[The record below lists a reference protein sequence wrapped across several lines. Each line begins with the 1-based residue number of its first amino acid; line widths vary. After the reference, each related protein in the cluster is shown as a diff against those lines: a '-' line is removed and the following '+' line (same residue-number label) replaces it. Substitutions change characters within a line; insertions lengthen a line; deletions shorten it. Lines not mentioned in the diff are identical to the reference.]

1 MATTLLS
8 GLGRSDPFYAFHRFQ
23 QDAAKDWTA
32 TPVIGGA
39 NGYLENNQDAAY
51 NRLLASLGV
60 KQTDNSPYAQF
71 LRNQFAN
78 TQLGYRTALAEDP
91 TLLYQDYLTRAG
103 LNAANINNWNGQYRQ
118 QFLNQSPQQ
127 RGEYKQRYVGPTR
140 TIADI

>member
-8 GLGRSDPFYAFHRFQ
+8 GQGRSDPFYAFNRFQ

-39 NGYLENNQDAAY
+39 NGYLENNQDIAY
-51 NRLLASLGV
+51 NRALAQLGV
-60 KQTDNSPYAQF
+60 KQSDASPYAQF

-78 TQLGYRTALAEDP
+78 MQLGYRTALAEDP
-91 TLLYQDYLTRAG
+91 TLLFQDYLNRAG
-103 LNAANINNWNGQYRQ
+103 LGATGNAEPYRQ
-118 QFLNQSPQQ
+118 MFLNQSPQR
-127 RGEYKQRYVGPTR
+127 RGEYRSRYVGPTR